1 MNKTI
6 PTLIIAAASAIPSVA
21 AVDKNFNYHVDRFAD
36 IEILRYE
43 VPEFDRLTLRQKK
56 MLYYL
61 GQAAQMGR
69 DIIWDQNGRH
79 NLQIR
84 QLLENVYTGYKGDR
98 ESAEFKAFEK
108 YLKQVWFGNGIHHHY
123 STDKYAPGFSQSFL
137 EAQVN
142 ALPADKLPLAPGETK
157 AEMMA
162 TLMPVIFDPAVM
174 PKRVNQDGTQDVVA
188 TSATNLYGPGVTQ
201 AEVEAFYN
209 AIKDPSDPTPVSYGL
224 NARVVKENGKIK
236 EQRYHLDGL
245 YGPAIAK
252 IIYWLDKAKGVAE
265 NPAQEAYITKLIDY
279 YITGDLRLF
288 DEYSILWAEDTKS
301 DVDFVNGFIES

>member
-108 YLKQVWFGNGIHHHY
+108 YLKQVWFGNGIHHHL
-123 STDKYAPGFSQSFL
+123 S
-137 EAQVN
+137 
-142 ALPADKLPLAPGETK
+142 
-157 AEMMA
+157 
-162 TLMPVIFDPAVM
+162 
-174 PKRVNQDGTQDVVA
+174 
-188 TSATNLYGPGVTQ
+188 
-201 AEVEAFYN
+201 
-209 AIKDPSDPTPVSYGL
+209 
-224 NARVVKENGKIK
+224 
-236 EQRYHLDGL
+236 
-245 YGPAIAK
+245 
-252 IIYWLDKAKGVAE
+252 
-265 NPAQEAYITKLIDY
+265 LIH
-279 YITGDLRLF
+279 I
-288 DEYSILWAEDTKS
+288 
-301 DVDFVNGFIES
+301 

>member
-1 MNKTI
+1 MWTAS
-6 PTLIIAAASAIPSVA
+6 PTSKYSDMKYPSSTAS
-21 AVDKNFNYHVDRFAD
+21 RFA
-36 IEILRYE
+36 R
-43 VPEFDRLTLRQKK
+43 KK

-142 ALPADKLPLAPGETK
+142 ALPAYKLPLAPGETK

-174 PKRVNQDGTQDVVA
+174 PKRVNQTARRMWWPLPPPIFTVPA
-188 TSATNLYGPGVTQ
+188 LRRLKSRHST
-201 AEVEAFYN
+201 
-209 AIKDPSDPTPVSYGL
+209 TP
-224 NARVVKENGKIK
+224 
-236 EQRYHLDGL
+236 
-245 YGPAIAK
+245 
-252 IIYWLDKAKGVAE
+252 
-265 NPAQEAYITKLIDY
+265 
-279 YITGDLRLF
+279 
-288 DEYSILWAEDTKS
+288 
-301 DVDFVNGFIES
+301 